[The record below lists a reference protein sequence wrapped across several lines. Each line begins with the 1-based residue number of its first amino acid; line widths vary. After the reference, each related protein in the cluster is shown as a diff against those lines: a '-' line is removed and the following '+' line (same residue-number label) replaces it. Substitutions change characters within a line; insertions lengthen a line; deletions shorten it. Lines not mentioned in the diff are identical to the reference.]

1 MPRFATDQ
9 WLQALK
15 DELNASEAYARAA
28 KDWEG
33 DFYFVI
39 TPDAGLTEP
48 IYLYMDLWH
57 GECRGARVVE
67 DPSRETP
74 AFRITAP
81 PRVWL
86 QVVTKQLDPIRG
98 LMTRRLQLQGD
109 MVKIMRSVKA
119 AQELIECVTQVPT
132 ELPEWMPAGA

>member
-1 MPRFATDQ
+1 MPKFATDQ
-9 WLQALK
+9 WLQSLK
-15 DELNASEAYARAA
+15 EELNQSEAYARAA

-39 TPDAGLTEP
+39 TPADGLAEP
-48 IYLYMDLWH
+48 IHLYMDLWH

-67 DPSRETP
+67 DPSEESP

-81 PRVWL
+81 PRVWK
-86 QVVTKQLDPIRG
+86 QVVTKELDPIRG
-98 LMTRRLQLQGD
+98 LMTRRLKLQGD

-119 AQELIECVTQVPT
+119 AQELIECVTRVPT
-132 ELPEWMPAGA
+132 DFPEWMPADA